1 MGIVCHI
8 TPYSIRII
16 QYCTRNCSSP
26 TATQLHPRSFSSSF
40 LSLCTTFS
48 LRKSLSPNLQM
59 LASPPR
65 TDRIKLTSPPSS
77 QCDMSRLAGNS
88 PHPAYPPAHPPP
100 DCQRCPQA
108 TQSVRNLAD
117 SSSRSGAPIL
127 PSPHHQRRLVRL
139 RPPPHPLGLRVLHR
153 PSCVLIVRGI

>member
-1 MGIVCHI
+1 MRIAYHI

-26 TATQLHPRSFSSSF
+26 TVTQRHPRSFSSSF

-65 TDRIKLTSPPSS
+65 TKRIKLTFPPSS
-77 QCDMSRLAGNS
+77 QCDMSRSVGNS
-88 PHPAYPPAHPPP
+88 PHPAYAPAHRPP

-108 TQSVRNLAD
+108 TQCVRNQAD
-117 SSSRSGAPIL
+117 SLSHLGAPIL
-127 PSPHHQRRLVRL
+127 PFPHHQRRLVRL
-139 RPPPHPLGLRVLHR
+139 RPPLHPL
-153 PSCVLIVRGI
+153 